1 MKKIEERLN
10 KLKLSERKKKPEPI
24 QSSSKNWKIFKKLES
39 LQDEEIA
46 KNLKN
51 LQIKSTVQSFKERQE
66 RRRNL
71 RRKNYD
77 SDEEDEEEARKL
89 AEQIEISK
97 KFFDNY
103 EKQRKQNLFI
113 DSDDDM
119 DSGFGKKQKKDI
131 KGMIKKILL
140 YGGLPTLLVVS
151 LGVLSNKKFGKGKI
165 KKNIKVKV
173 NEEEKRFKQSFVKK
187 IKEIILKRKQELGGM
202 KEVKRDNVI
211 ETNKRKINRQRVEQ
225 EVIRLKRKQEL
236 GGMKEINRLRVEQE
250 VKRLKRIGGMKEV
263 NRQKAEQ
270 EIKRKRDRIADAALR
285 RQLKNKLKI
294 KQPPS
299 NPQQSVVTPPS
310 KKTRLEIIKERQ
322 QQKIPSN
329 KIFIRINKGDREWS
343 VEEEKNS
350 NYYIKNR
357 KIYNKKGR
365 NTKYIYTEEDGLAL
379 KTNND
384 IVSFFKT
391 EKLKRE

>member
-1 MKKIEERLN
+1 MVTKRIKKIRERLEE
-10 KLKLSERKKKPEPI
+10 LKLSERKKKDNPI
-24 QSSSKNWKIFKKLES
+24 EKRNNKKWKDLDEKLKS

-77 SDEEDEEEARKL
+77 SEEEDKEDEQEKLKL

-103 EKQRKQNLFI
+103 EKQRKHNKFLYLDEESEDNDVI
-113 DSDDDM
+113 M
-119 DSGFGKKQKKDI
+119 GNYKFGKKQKKDI

-151 LGVLSNKKFGKGKI
+151 LGVLSNKKLGKGKI

-173 NEEEKRFKQSFVKK
+173 SEEEKRFKQVFVKLVK
-187 IKEIILKRKQELGGM
+187 KMILKRKKELDGM
-202 KEVKRDNVI
+202 EKDSKKNVI
-211 ETNKRKINRQRVEQ
+211 ETNTRQINRRRV
-225 EVIRLKRKQEL
+225 
-236 GGMKEINRLRVEQE
+236 
-250 VKRLKRIGGMKEV
+250 
-263 NRQKAEQ
+263 EQ

-285 RQLKNKLKI
+285 RQLQNKLKI

-329 KIFIRINKGDREWS
+329 KIFIKIERTKENWS
-343 VEEEKNS
+343 LEEEKDS
-350 NYYIKNR
+350 NYYIKNG
-357 KIYNKKGR
+357 KIYNKKGKLT
-365 NTKYIYTEEDGLAL
+365 NYIYTDKDGLGL
-379 KTNND
+379 RTNNQ
-384 IVSFFKT
+384 IIPFIKT
-391 EKLKRE
+391 EQLKKV